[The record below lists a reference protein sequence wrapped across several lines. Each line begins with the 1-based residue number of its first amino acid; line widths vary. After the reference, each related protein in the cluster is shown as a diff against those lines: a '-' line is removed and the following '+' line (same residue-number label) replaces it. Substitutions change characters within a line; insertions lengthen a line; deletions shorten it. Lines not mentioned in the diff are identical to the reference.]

1 MHIIDKS
8 ITDNN
13 SIYIGEKKADLTLKK
28 VKGEEINVE
37 GESFYKISNS
47 DFMRPFFMSI
57 VSDSDHWMFIS
68 SNGSLS
74 AGRKNCNYAI
84 FPYYTDDKITEL
96 GERPVIYQNDD
107 DDSGNLKGGGRKK
120 KQNEDDGKN
129 LEIDLLTTIFETLE
143 ETVNNLSLIIYDT
156 DKLLSYKLKED
167 IIFEYRKL
175 TKQKAKYFT
184 FIGPQPITLN
194 KGGID
199 INNPGSILVD
209 FAVTEKADGDRY
221 ELFIINGLYNVNILL

>member
-57 VSDSDHWMFIS
+57 VSNSDHWMFIS

-84 FPYYTDDKITEL
+84 FPYYTDDKITENGETTGSKSIFLINTNGKKYLWEPFSKRHEGVYNVSRNLYKNVL
-96 GERPVIYQNDD
+96 GNKV
-107 DDSGNLKGGGRKK
+107 
-120 KQNEDDGKN
+120 
-129 LEIDLLTTIFETLE
+129 IFEEINHDLNVVFSYE
-143 ETVNNLSLIIYDT
+143 WNSSNKYGFLRKSRLKNQSDALI
-156 DKLLSYKLKED
+156 S
-167 IIFEYRKL
+167 
-175 TKQKAKYFT
+175 
-184 FIGPQPITLN
+184 
-194 KGGID
+194 
-199 INNPGSILVD
+199 V
-209 FAVTEKADGDRY
+209 
-221 ELFIINGLYNVNILL
+221 